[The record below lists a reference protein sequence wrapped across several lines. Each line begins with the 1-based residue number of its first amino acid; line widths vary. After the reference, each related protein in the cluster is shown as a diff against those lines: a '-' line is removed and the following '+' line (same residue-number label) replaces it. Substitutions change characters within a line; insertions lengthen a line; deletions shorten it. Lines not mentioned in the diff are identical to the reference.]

1 MLDFFYALYMKIER
15 IPLSR
20 PLYQIGN
27 WCQQTSIEHSWQ
39 WGHHIQFVRVCTS
52 CCSCWNQM
60 QGIYIVYHKVFSII
74 LKAIPRNGYLNRNR
88 YLNWNGFKW
97 YVNVKCKCRWYEIK
111 HSKWNWQSHKY
122 KESAYFKYTLY
133 FFLSEWYENFLV
145 ILSFLLHKCGNKCM
159 LHVQLLG
166 KYIIFRC

>member
-1 MLDFFYALYMKIER
+1 MPNTLKIER

-39 WGHHIQFVRVCTS
+39 WDHHIQFVRVCTS
-52 CCSCWNQM
+52 CCSYWNEN
-60 QGIYIVYHKVFSII
+60 QGIYIAYHKVFSII

-111 HSKWNWQSHKY
+111 HFKWNWQSNEY
-122 KESAYFKYTLY
+122 KENAYFKYNWY
-133 FFLSEWYENFLV
+133 FFFPNDIKVSLQYYLLSIALMRKIKAFE
-145 ILSFLLHKCGNKCM
+145 M
-159 LHVQLLG
+159 
-166 KYIIFRC
+166 